1 MAENVRPD
9 NYKIQAAQAKKLFLT
24 YDQQELIERCRL
36 RHDDDY
42 LYTALISYPYR
53 ICRRTGQVLLLPQM
67 QEADFGEV
75 LSIFDLLCHGGQ
87 VKTVTGMLA
96 PVNSLKG
103 GAALGVGTDFHREF
117 ARKADLCPEDFS
129 RASLACGGVPV
140 DMGDMGFRFQIF
152 ADLPVVLKFYHSD
165 MDFPATV
172 TLLWEEN
179 MLQFVY
185 YETVFYIAGVL
196 LTRLER
202 AMAYV

>member
-1 MAENVRPD
+1 M
-9 NYKIQAAQAKKLFLT
+9 
-24 YDQQELIERCRL
+24 
-36 RHDDDY
+36 DDY
-42 LYTALISYPYR
+42 AISKERAQRYFLDFDQEELLRRWPLQHDEDYIFVTFLHRDYR

-75 LSIFDLLCHGGQ
+75 LSIFDLLCHAGQ

-129 RASLACGGVPV
+129 HACLACGGVPV
-140 DMGDMGFRFQIF
+140 DMGDMGFRFEIF
-152 ADLPVVLKFYHSD
+152 ADLPVVVKFYHSD